1 MKKNVIYLIFIM
13 FLSFQLI
20 ANAAF
25 AKVNILEIS
34 ATNQSRILL
43 SSYLGVLEDSTGN
56 LTLADI
62 QKEDDAQRF
71 QTDFTADKPLNMSY
85 TLSAYWLRLELENN
99 SDKPIERVLDID
111 HPLLEK
117 LDFYFQTE
125 NQNYQTVHTGYS
137 QPLESRP
144 YKSRIFAFPI
154 VLAAHSR
161 HTVYLRVQTENAMI
175 IPVLLWVPNDFHIK
189 ERNEYSIQAIYFG
202 LVIAIALLNI
212 IFALVSKEF
221 DYLLYVCMIIF
232 VALSFIGNR
241 GFGSEFLWQDLTWL
255 NRIAP
260 LAFGSIAL
268 TSQLFFVRRML
279 DTPILVPKID
289 RILKLFI
296 GVQLIIPVVL
306 LFTFQ
311 FAKFVPTILAISA
324 FFALTVSVIGMRK
337 GARNAYFL
345 FAAFSLLAIGVI
357 GNAMLV
363 LALVPA
369 NIFTIHSSQ
378 IGSVLELIV
387 FTFLLIDRYQLIRE
401 EKQKNAMQ
409 LMIAHDENKLLNLQ
423 VNQMQKLESISRLTS
438 GIAHDFN
445 NILTG
450 MLGYNELNKFY
461 SDDIKDDA
469 LRADILNNSI
479 QVEKAGYR
487 AVDLIKK
494 MMAYSRQGTI
504 KTDITVKPT
513 IEIIHEVLA
522 MVRPGLTSIFKI
534 ELDAHTDLDIQIDA
548 IDLHQILTNLLVNAR
563 DAMKENGGEI
573 MVSLKVVTI
582 SNSICTSCG
591 KLVSGEFIVLSIQDH
606 GTGIEEEIIHRIFDP
621 FFTTKVVG
629 EGTGLGL
636 STVSGMVHHS
646 NGHVFVDSKTSPP
659 NQGTAFKLF
668 FPVR

>member
-25 AKVNILEIS
+25 AKTNILEIS

-85 TLSAYWLRLELENN
+85 TSSAYWLRLELENN

-144 YKSRIFAFPI
+144 YKSRFFAFPI

-161 HTVYLRVQTENAMI
+161 HTVYLRVQTQNAMI

-241 GFGSEFLWQDLTWL
+241 GFGSEFLWHDLTWL

-337 GARNAYFL
+337 GTRNAYFL

-363 LALVPA
+363 LALVPV

-378 IGSVLELIV
+378 MGSVLELVV

-409 LMIAHDENKLLNLQ
+409 LVIAHDENKLLNLQ

-461 SDDIKDDA
+461 SDDIKDEE
-469 LRADILNNSI
+469 LKADILNNAI